1 MLPVA
6 RVMPSVVAADESYKF
21 TVLNW
26 EATPP
31 DPMVSMPVVLPTLI
45 APLLA
50 PKVVAKA
57 VSVVVWLF
65 NRYIPPKL
73 AVPPS
78 AASLLMALI
87 TAAAVWIGAVPVTV
101 PPPASVPPMVPP
113 ACRVNVLAVTVNGP
127 EPLGLTILLLGEF
140 SVKSTLEKPI
150 LLSTMNVLLA
160 KVPSVTRIL
169 LLVPSVFVPAVLV
182 PLIPRLIRL
191 VFSVLSSIKLMLP
204 LAPSPLEVSF
214 NRVPVEAL
222 PAVVVVYTGATMPMP
237 PAALSITPPA
247 AVVSVVVILALFRL
261 GVATPSPLISPKV
274 VTSLTKPEVEM
285 PLFWG
290 AVVPDSVSLTVPT
303 TKPEL

>member
-1 MLPVA
+1 
-6 RVMPSVVAADESYKF
+6 MPSVVAADESYKF

-101 PPPASVPPMVPP
+101 PPPASVPPMAPP

-127 EPLGLTILLLGEF
+127 EPLGLTILLLGAF
-140 SVKSTLEKPI
+140 SVKSTEAVPMGP
-150 LLSTMNVLLA
+150 STMNVLPA
-160 KVPSVTRIL
+160 KVP
-169 LLVPSVFVPAVLV
+169 A
-182 PLIPRLIRL
+182 
-191 VFSVLSSIKLMLP
+191 
-204 LAPSPLEVSF
+204 
-214 NRVPVEAL
+214 
-222 PAVVVVYTGATMPMP
+222 
-237 PAALSITPPA
+237 
-247 AVVSVVVILALFRL
+247 
-261 GVATPSPLISPKV
+261 
-274 VTSLTKPEVEM
+274 
-285 PLFWG
+285 
-290 AVVPDSVSLTVPT
+290 
-303 TKPEL
+303 